1 MLLKPTNFLGVS
13 RTGGRKNEPCLAERR
28 RVKPW
33 KCEKTKLN
41 AHVHYNPLHVI
52 ISMRGN
58 NFLLSSI
65 AWGNAPLWMSTPGLR
80 VATPLKVSLELK
92 VPDTSDV
99 ASQWIPKPNL
109 CWSFVWQGRF
119 EGLFGFMGNCFL
131 FSLDY
136 QESWR
141 VERGM
146 VENSDLVVF
155 HSLFYF
161 HRKLRK

>member
-1 MLLKPTNFLGVS
+1 
-13 RTGGRKNEPCLAERR
+13 
-28 RVKPW
+28 
-33 KCEKTKLN
+33 
-41 AHVHYNPLHVI
+41 
-52 ISMRGN
+52 
-58 NFLLSSI
+58 
-65 AWGNAPLWMSTPGLR
+65 MSTPGLR
-80 VATPLKVSLELK
+80 VATPLKVSLDLK
-92 VPDTSDV
+92 VPDTSNV

-109 CWSFVWQGRF
+109 CRF

-161 HRKLRK
+161 LRKLRK